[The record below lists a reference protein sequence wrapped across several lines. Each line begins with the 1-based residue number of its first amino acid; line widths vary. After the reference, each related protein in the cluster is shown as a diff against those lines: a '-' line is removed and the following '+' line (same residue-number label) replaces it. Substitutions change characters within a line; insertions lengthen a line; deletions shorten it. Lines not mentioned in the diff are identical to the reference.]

1 MTDTAIDERADGD
14 AAGARPGAQSTRPW
28 HHPWRAWRSILGR
41 VWIMTGYHN
50 LSLMAA
56 GVAFYAFLSIAP
68 LLGAIVMS
76 YSLFADP
83 QTVVQHMQTIFELV
97 PADAARLISDQL
109 IAVVSTASSKA
120 GIGLAIALF
129 LAVYGAMRASSAIIQ
144 ALNVIYEEEE
154 GRNIIVTTLL
164 SAALTVGAIVAAIVG
179 LLSAVGL
186 GYLKFLTDY
195 LGQAG
200 VVTLQIVTWVIAALI
215 ASAAFGFVYRFGP
228 DRAPARWQW
237 LTIGSVT
244 ATLLWLVATLGF
256 GVYAANFADYNATYG
271 ALGAVVVLLMW
282 LFVSSFAVLIGAELN
297 AEAER
302 QTAIDST
309 TGPERPIGKRGAR
322 MADSLPSKRQI
333 KPRRG
338 HY

>member
-1 MTDTAIDERADGD
+1 M
-14 AAGARPGAQSTRPW
+14 
-28 HHPWRAWRSILGR
+28 GR
-41 VWIMTGYHN
+41 VYIMTGYHN

-76 YSLFADP
+76 YGLFADP
-83 QTVVQHMQTIFELV
+83 QTVVDHMQTIFELV

-109 IAVVSTASSKA
+109 IAVVSTTSGKA
-120 GIGLAIALF
+120 GIGLLIALV
-129 LAVYGAMRASSAIIQ
+129 LAIYGAMRASSAIIQ

-154 GRNIIVTTLL
+154 SRNIVVTTLL
-164 SAALTVGAIVAAIVG
+164 SAMLTVGAVLAAIVG
-179 LLSAVGL
+179 LLSAVAL
-186 GYLKFLTDY
+186 GYLGFLTHY
-195 LGQAG
+195 LGSAG
-200 VVTLQIVTWVIAALI
+200 VATLQVLTWVVAATI
-215 ASAAFGFVYRFGP
+215 ASAAFGFIYRFGP

-244 ATLLWLVATLGF
+244 ATLLWLAATLGF
-256 GVYAANFADYNATYG
+256 GLYAANFANYNATYG

-282 LFVSSFAVLIGAELN
+282 LFVSSYAVLIGAELN

-309 TGPERPIGKRGAR
+309 TGPERPMGQRGAR
-322 MADSLPSKRQI
+322 MADSLPSKRQH
-333 KPRRG
+333 KPKRG
-338 HY
+338 QY